1 MMKLRVLFGVAGL
14 ALVIT
19 ASAQT
24 ALIKK
29 LDRYSSIVSQES
41 DLIPASRKEQLTS
54 LADMIISANLK
65 DGNSSLIFTD
75 ETNSGVSQIAQ
86 AFLQASIAK
95 KGLAKVNIFSAGNTE
110 SAIDKQAIELLKS
123 AGFSIECNTNFK
135 KNPHY
140 LLNYSWSENRIMLF
154 SKKMDNFQIPATNLI
169 VVSLD
174 GNSVNDSPA
183 INNKQSIP
191 YGVVN
196 ETTLKEIAREMF
208 FIAEKVQNNQLL
220 SHQQ

>member
-1 MMKLRVLFGVAGL
+1 MKLCVLFGVAGL
-14 ALVIT
+14 ALVMT

-29 LDRYSSIVSQES
+29 LDRYSSTVSQEFDQIS
-41 DLIPASRKEQLTS
+41 ANRKEQLTS

-65 DGNSSLIFTD
+65 DGNSFLVFTD
-75 ETNSGVSQIAQ
+75 ETNSGVSHIAQ

-95 KGLAKVNIFSAGNTE
+95 RGLSKVNIFSAGNTE
-110 SAIDKQAIELLKS
+110 SAIDKQAIALLKS
-123 AGFSIECNTNFK
+123 AGFAIECNTNFK
-135 KNPHY
+135 KNPRY

-154 SKKMDNFQIPATNLI
+154 SKKMNNFQIPASNLI

-174 GNSVNDSPA
+174 GNSVSDSPA
-183 INNKQSIP
+183 ISKRQSIS
-191 YGVVN
+191 YGSVN
-196 ETTLKEIAREMF
+196 ETTLKEIAREMT